1 MGYSF
6 FSDRYHSQHHI
17 WKESCFSWLSSWLY
31 AVSGQVYHFCDLH
44 HSIATSSLYDSAP
57 DNKQACKQSTDDD
70 RES

>member
-6 FSDRYHSQHHI
+6 FSGMCHSQHHI
-17 WKESCFSWLSSWLY
+17 WKESCFSLLSSWLY

-44 HSIATSSLYDSAP
+44 SITTSSLYDSTP
-57 DNKQACKQSTDDD
+57 DNKQACIQSTDDD